1 MKSLK
6 RAICIIF
13 FFGLILGSPG
23 GNRVSRAGNP
33 EDKMYRLP
41 ERGLCAHRGAMD
53 THPEN
58 TLPAFRAAVE
68 AGAHMIEMDVC
79 LTKDN
84 QMVLMH
90 DATVDRTTNGKGRVI
105 DLTLE
110 EIRKLDAGSWKSSE
124 FTGVK
129 VPLFEEILDIMPRN
143 IWLNIHLKGD
153 EHLPVMVARM
163 LSDKGRLHQAF
174 LACGTGEAAKARQE
188 VPDIMIC
195 NMDRQE
201 NNLDYV
207 QQTIQSGA
215 GFIQLRRPLS
225 PAFADYADL
234 LTQAGVRI
242 NFFGTD
248 SPDEIRQL
256 FEYGIHFPLV
266 NNIIQT
272 MDAAVILNIQP
283 VVPEY

>member
-6 RAICIIF
+6 RLRSRLLYCIIMIS
-13 FFGLILGSPG
+13 LSGSLM
-23 GNRVSRAGNP
+23 SFASNP
-33 EDKMYRLP
+33 DKKVYRLP

-58 TLPAFRAAVE
+58 TLPAFRAAIE
-68 AGAHMIEMDVC
+68 AGAHMIELDVC

-84 QMVLMH
+84 QMVIMH

-110 EIRKLDAGSWKSSE
+110 EIRKLDAGSWKSNE
-124 FTGVK
+124 FAGVK
-129 VPLFEEILDIMPRN
+129 VPVLEEVLDIMPRN
-143 IWLNIHLKGD
+143 IWLNIHLKRD
-153 EHLPVMVARM
+153 ENLSVMVARM
-163 LSDKGRLHQAF
+163 VSDKDRLHQAF
-174 LACGTGEAAKARQE
+174 LACGAQEAVKARHE
-188 VPDIMIC
+188 VPGIMIC
-195 NMDRQE
+195 NMDRRAD
-201 NNLDYV
+201 NLDYV
-207 QQTIQSGA
+207 KETIQMGA
-215 GFIQLRRPLS
+215 EFIQLRQPLT
-225 PAFADYADL
+225 PGFAEYAAML
-234 LTQAGVRI
+234 AQAGVRV

-266 NNIIQT
+266 NNIVHT
-272 MDAAVILNIQP
+272 METAVKLKIQP

>member
-1 MKSLK
+1 MKSLDLLY
-6 RAICIIF
+6 RGLFYCILLVSVS
-13 FFGLILGSPG
+13 GLLMSF
-23 GNRVSRAGNP
+23 AGNP
-33 EDKMYRLP
+33 EKKMYRLP

-58 TLPAFRAAVE
+58 TLPAFRAAIE
-68 AGAHMIEMDVC
+68 AGAHMIELDVC

-90 DATVDRTTNGKGRVI
+90 DAAVDRTTNGKGRVI

-110 EIRKLDAGSWKSSE
+110 EIRLLDAGSWKSSE

-129 VPLFEEILDIMPRN
+129 VPLLEEVLDIMPRN
-143 IWLNIHLKGD
+143 IWLNIHLKRD
-153 EHLPVMVARM
+153 EHLSVMVARL
-163 LSDKGRLHQAF
+163 LSDKDRLHQAF
-174 LACGTGEAAKARQE
+174 LACGAEEAAKARQV
-188 VPDIMIC
+188 VPDIKIC
-195 NMDRQE
+195 NMDRRE
-201 NNLDYV
+201 SNLDYV
-207 QQTIQSGA
+207 TETIRMDA
-215 GFIQLRRPLS
+215 EFIQLRRPLT
-225 PAFADYADL
+225 PEFEHYAAM
-234 LTQAGVRI
+234 LTHAGVRA

-272 MDAAVILNIQP
+272 MDAAVKLNIQP

>member
-1 MKSLK
+1 MKTGGRFYGSMFFL
-6 RAICIIF
+6 IF
-13 FFGLILGSPG
+13 WIFNIWSPD
-23 GNRVSRAGNP
+23 SRAGDP
-33 EDKMYRLP
+33 HGKTYRMP

-58 TLPAFRAAVE
+58 TLPAFMAAIE
-68 AGAHMIEMDVC
+68 AGAHMIELDVC

-84 QMVLMH
+84 QMVIMH

-110 EIRKLDAGSWKSSE
+110 EIRNLDAGSWKSPA

-129 VPLFEEILDIMPRN
+129 VPLLEEVLDIMPVN
-143 IWLNIHLKGD
+143 IWLNIHLKQD
-153 EHLPVMVARM
+153 ENLSVMVAR
-163 LSDKGRLHQAF
+163 LVREKKRLHQAF
-174 LACGTGEAAKARQE
+174 LACGAKEAARARLE
-188 VPDIMIC
+188 VPGIMIC
-195 NMDRQE
+195 NMDRRE

-207 QQTIQSGA
+207 KETIQMDA
-215 GFIQLRRPLS
+215 DFIQLRQPLT
-225 PAFADYADL
+225 PGFAEYAAML
-234 LTQAGVRI
+234 NLAGVRV

-248 SPDEIRQL
+248 SPGEIRQL

-266 NNIIQT
+266 NNIVHT
-272 MDAAVILNIQP
+272 MQAAVDLNILP